1 MAKIKFEFVNGKI
14 REIELPSVDNIK
26 IFVDKCIIDKKWF
39 TIVDKEGKGIA
50 IALSYI
56 TNIQID

>member
-14 REIELPSVDNIK
+14 GEVEIDVVKSTTDFIDEYFTKDGW
-26 IFVDKCIIDKKWF
+26 FVVKN
-39 TIVDKEGKGIA
+39 ENGKGCLIN
-50 IALSYI
+50 LDNI